1 MSGVIKDFKKPR
13 LGINV
18 DHVATVRQARGESY
32 PSVVKAAELALD
44 SGADQITIHLRE
56 DRRHIQDYDVYE
68 VRELVQKKGALFN
81 FEVGA
86 TEEMMNIALEVKPDW
101 ICLVP
106 EKREEKTTEG
116 GLNLKNT
123 SIKNN
128 IHSFCE
134 KVKTNLENTKI
145 SLFVEAEKQILSEVY
160 SMLPLVD
167 AVEIHTGEYAITFD
181 EEARRNT
188 FLSNLL
194 KFRDEAISKGLGFHG
209 GHGMTKANLVPL
221 IKENIF
227 SEYNIGHWVVAE
239 SIFYGLDN
247 VVKSLKN
254 MMRNN

>member
-1 MSGVIKDFKKPR
+1 MPGLIKDYKKPR

-32 PSVVKAAELALD
+32 PSVVKAAEMALD

-86 TEEMMNIALEVKPDW
+86 TEEMLDIALKVKPDW

-116 GLNLKNT
+116 GLNLKNA
-123 SIKNN
+123 SIQKN
-128 IHSFCE
+128 IHGFCK
-134 KVKTNLENTKI
+134 KVKASLDNTKI
-145 SLFVEAEKQILSEVY
+145 SLFVEAEESILSEVY
-160 SMLPLVD
+160 TIQPLVD
-167 AVEIHTGEYAITFD
+167 AVEIHTGEYAITYDD
-181 EEARRNT
+181 EDKRNN
-188 FLSNLL
+188 FLRNLL

-209 GHGMTKANLVPL
+209 GHGMTESNITPL
-221 IKENIF
+221 INENIF

-254 MMRNN
+254 MMREN